1 MEPKLKIVAFAMT
14 GQAESRQRPPHR
26 SGGRG
31 KDVPAKHASGRDTAG
46 RRAAEPAKRT
56 PPLRFV
62 ASGVKTVRFRL
73 GALEDFSY
81 VAW

>member
-31 KDVPAKHASGRDTAG
+31 KDVPAKHASAATRLAAAPQNPPNAL
-46 RRAAEPAKRT
+46 RR
-56 PPLRFV
+56 
-62 ASGVKTVRFRL
+62 S
-73 GALEDFSY
+73 ALSLL
-81 VAW
+81 V